1 MTPVKSSVGAYIA
14 APLRVTRNGSQH
26 CQRAKPLEELDARYA
41 LYARRDVYGG
51 GGMACAR
58 GRCAPPA
65 PPRRGDARASALL
78 PHGPRVQAV
87 RRTGAG
93 PTSWGGEGGR
103 VLRSCCALFVF
114 GFYR

>member
-1 MTPVKSSVGAYIA
+1 MTPVKSSVGAYLA

-51 GGMACAR
+51 GGVARAR

-78 PHGPRVQAV
+78 PRGPRVQAV

-103 VLRSCCALFVF
+103 VLRSCCVLFVF
-114 GFYR
+114 VFYR